1 MSRFSSRNTV
11 MKDTSWIKRGEDE
24 DEAIDDD
31 PNFGKSILSK
41 RSDQTPRSPETT
53 GTFQSGTSVGA
64 LSKRFG
70 GRQDEVDN
78 STLPSGRRSSSTNR
92 SSIGDPNSRTTTT
105 TVTKDG
111 STTTTTTKTLRS
123 SVTSPTQTFT
133 ERVLSSSRTSEY
145 APYSTKT
152 KVTERTESSLK
163 DAEDQVF
170 DTLVSSPTKQ
180 DYSPTDSKTVT
191 TTETV
196 TVRSTSDKYAEDKL
210 YDSLIPA
217 PLKDDYTPMDRETSV
232 YSTQSVT
239 VRSSTNGGDYKTVTT
254 RTSSSMPEDELYSTL
269 IPATIKSPASIKRK
283 ETVEVESSKGW
294 QSPTLSSPSSSRTSI
309 SYSSYPDD
317 MSTTTR
323 TTSYTISSKPS
334 YEYGDVSS
342 SPSYSSS
349 LYRSRSEE
357 LLSDPVYPK
366 SSSYRNSIVLEKDL
380 CTHCRKP
387 FNGEAK
393 MILDDMKINCHAS
406 CFKCAVCNGNL
417 SHMRAGDSLWVY
429 RKMVHCEN
437 CFDITRE
444 KWKR

>member
-1 MSRFSSRNTV
+1 MSD
-11 MKDTSWIKRGEDE
+11 KSWIKRPDDEDE
-24 DEAIDDD
+24 DIDED
-31 PNFGKSILSK
+31 PNYGKSILSK
-41 RSDQTPRSPETT
+41 RSVKTPSSPGTKETSST
-53 GTFQSGTSVGA
+53 GTSGTSVQA
-64 LSKRFG
+64 LSQRFG
-70 GRQDEVDN
+70 ASQDEVDN
-78 STLPSGRRSSSTNR
+78 STLPSGRRSSTTNR

-111 STTTTTTKTLRS
+111 STTTTTTRTLRS
-123 SVTSPTQTFT
+123 SVSSPTQTFT
-133 ERVLSSSRTSEY
+133 ERVLSSSRASDY

-152 KVTERTESSLK
+152 KVTERTESSPK
-163 DAEDQVF
+163 DAEDQLF

-217 PLKDDYTPMDRETSV
+217 PLKDDYTPTDRETSV

-254 RTSSSMPEDELYSTL
+254 RTSSSTPEDELYGTL
-269 IPATIKSPASIKRK
+269 IPTSIKSPASIKRK
-283 ETVEVESSKGW
+283 EIVEVESSKGW

-334 YEYGDVSS
+334 YEYSGVSS
-342 SPSYSSS
+342 SPTYNSS

-366 SSSYRNSIVLEKDL
+366 SSYRNSIVLEKDL
-380 CTHCRKP
+380 CTHCRKS

-393 MILDDMKINCHAS
+393 MILEDMNINCHAS
-406 CFKCAVCNGNL
+406 CFKCAVCNGSL
-417 SHMRAGDSLWVY
+417 SHMRAGDNLWVY

-444 KWKR
+444 KWRR